1 MNKNLLITLLLIP
14 ACLLPAGAVA
24 QTSQVPPK
32 PPKLQSPPK
41 RGAWVITYKND
52 KPKQSPAPPARS
64 GDGMMVNPAA
74 FAPAAEV
81 KSRQYTV
88 DGKLAKSVTLYSDG
102 KTITGYIIDMIGVR
116 ERTDDPK
123 DLVLDHLSSPYLAG
137 ADFRTHFPGLEW
149 VRPENYKGVVEI
161 GEVRYHYFAE
171 GPAPSAPPSTTS
183 VFSAPDFSSL
193 PGAGGREAWIT
204 EDGFPR
210 QTRDGS
216 VTATYAFKPADAI
229 GTIDVPESFR
239 AAVQAFLDSLSPKD
253 PAYSKTK

>member
-32 PPKLQSPPK
+32 PPKLQSPPR

-52 KPKQSPAPPARS
+52 KPKQSPSPPARS
-64 GDGMMVNPAA
+64 GDGIMVNAAA

-102 KTITGYIIDMIGVR
+102 KTIIGYIIDMIGVR
-116 ERTDDPK
+116 ESTDDPK
-123 DLVLDHLSSPYLAG
+123 DLVLEHLSSPYLAG
-137 ADFRTHFPGLEW
+137 ADFRTHFSGLEW
-149 VRPENYKGVVEI
+149 VRPENYKGVFEI
-161 GEVRYHYFAE
+161 GEVRCHYFAQ
-171 GPAPSAPPSTTS
+171 GPTSSALPSTTS
-183 VFSAPDFSSL
+183 VFSVPDFSSHS
-193 PGAGGREAWIT
+193 GAGGREAWIT
-204 EDGFPR
+204 EDGFPL

-216 VTATYAFKPADAI
+216 ITATYTFKPADAI
-229 GTIDVPESFR
+229 GTIDVSERYR

-253 PAYSKTK
+253 PAYSKPK